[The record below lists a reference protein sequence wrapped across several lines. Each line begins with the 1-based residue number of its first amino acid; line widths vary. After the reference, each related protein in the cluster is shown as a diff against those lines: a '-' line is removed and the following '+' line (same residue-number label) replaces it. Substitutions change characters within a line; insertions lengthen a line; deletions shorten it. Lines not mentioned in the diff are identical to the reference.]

1 MRVPVILYDFRVLK
15 LQNNGPTVLVS
26 DFSMLFLDC
35 LDPQKSGSESVPLE
49 TCLTGETCQLLVKN
63 IEDRGLVTQTI
74 TRQCGPVNSELEEP
88 GSSLLFEV
96 ESKSNSCS
104 YGNSCEGQENG

>member
-1 MRVPVILYDFRVLK
+1 MYDFRVLK
-15 LQNNGPTVLVS
+15 WQNKGPHCTCFWFLNL
-26 DFSMLFLDC
+26 LFLDC

-49 TCLTGETCQLLVKN
+49 TCLAGETCQLLVKN